1 MRTLF
6 NTKGQRIKGSKV
18 GRAGSLLLLLLST
31 TAGLLTPLRA
41 GISARE
47 GVGAQEA
54 RKPEQSGP
62 EVVRDPSGVAGVV
75 SVKFERGAKI
85 SVGNRTTGPIV
96 VVGWDRDFIEASAV
110 SDRGAEAVR
119 VRMDSDLSGMRIFLK
134 ADYAEGEENRIGL
147 GPRQGL
153 RERRLTFGLRD
164 PESAHPE
171 TQAPVKEDVPILSA
185 PPIPPP
191 SINQGPDLPQMFYFR
206 PREIFLE
213 VKVPRYAEIEMIT
226 VNRSDVMVS
235 GVDTAIAV
243 NGARSAVKL
252 RRVGAAEVKTSSGD
266 VEVDDATGLVD
277 VITTGGAIVV
287 KNARSDVR
295 ALSLS
300 GRIEIQCA
308 RGRVDVSNTDG
319 PITLNG
325 AGGDVSATATN
336 SRVRFSGPIRAD
348 GRYYLK
354 SMSGAVEMEA
364 PANSPGFTATLSSYR
379 GGIETDFSLKTS
391 KSAASRGDSPVNR
404 RLIGRYGNGQAQITL
419 DSFDGIVKLSKM
431 AAGALKDCR

>member
-1 MRTLF
+1 MEGAPLL
-6 NTKGQRIKGSKV
+6 
-18 GRAGSLLLLLLST
+18 SLLAIV
-31 TAGLLTPLRA
+31 AGLLMLSQA
-41 GISARE
+41 GASARE
-47 GVGAQEA
+47 AIGAQEA

-62 EVVRDPSGVAGVV
+62 EVVRNASGVV
-75 SVKFERGAKI
+75 SVKFERGGKI
-85 SVGNRTTGPIV
+85 NLGNRTTAPIV

-119 VRMDSDLSGMRIFLK
+119 VNVYPDPLGLRILLK
-134 ADYAEGEENRIGL
+134 ADYAESEENRAAL
-147 GPRQGL
+147 APRQGL
-153 RERRLTFGLRD
+153 
-164 PESAHPE
+164 
-171 TQAPVKEDVPILSA
+171 DVPIL
-185 PPIPPP
+185 PP
-191 SINQGPDLPQMFYFR
+191 SSLPAPSVGQWLDLPPEIFFR

-213 VKVPRYAEIEMIT
+213 VKVPRYAEIEMIM
-226 VNRSDVMVS
+226 VNRSDVIVS
-235 GVDTAIAV
+235 GVETAIAV

-266 VEVDDATGLVD
+266 VEVDDAAGLVD

-325 AGGDVSATATN
+325 VGGDVSAMATN
-336 SRVRFSGPIRAD
+336 SHVRFSGPIRAE

-364 PANSPGFTATLSSYR
+364 PAGSPGFTATLSSYR
-379 GGIETDFSLKTS
+379 GGIETDFSLKMS
-391 KSAASRGDSPVNR
+391 KSAASKGDGPVNR

-419 DSFDGIVKLSKM
+419 DSFDGIVKLSQM
-431 AAGALKDCR
+431 AAGALKDCK